1 MLDSNMLVHD
11 TFVQKLDHKSKMKM
25 NIHGYFVRKKGRP
38 AGKCSNTRIG
48 LSESS
53 VRPGTCQRSMLR
65 GEHGKSRVEGA
76 PIHTAP

>member
-11 TFVQKLDHKSKMKM
+11 TFVPGTKIGRQKQNEM

-38 AGKCSNTRIG
+38 AGKCSNRRIR

-53 VRPGTCQRSMLR
+53 VRPGTCQRSLLR
-65 GEHGKSRVEGA
+65 GEHEIS
-76 PIHTAP
+76 T